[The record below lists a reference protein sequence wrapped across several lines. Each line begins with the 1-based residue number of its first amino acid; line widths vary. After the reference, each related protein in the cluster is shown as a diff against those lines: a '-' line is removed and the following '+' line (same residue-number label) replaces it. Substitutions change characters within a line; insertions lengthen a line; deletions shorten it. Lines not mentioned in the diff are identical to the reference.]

1 MRQLFVLVWLAFTI
15 SAACSADYDLKVDAQ
30 TVDGRLLTSASFRV
44 PLSKCQAYL
53 YLLDYDASAGIPG
66 VASSKTTRLGPQKAL
81 VELELEEKILWMPL
95 KLNSVLEFEETPG
108 VGTDFVQVRGDIP
121 DYRGSWRLEPDAS
134 GVVYRYRASAR
145 PAMVLPSFI
154 IRYFVLN
161 SLNERFAAI
170 ARIAVERAKHLSCT

>member
-1 MRQLFVLVWLAFTI
+1 MRQLFVLACLTFTI
-15 SAACSADYDLKVDAQ
+15 SGAWSADYDLKVDAQ

-44 PLSKCQAYL
+44 PLSQCQAYL

-66 VASSKTTRLGPQKAL
+66 VASSKTTRLGPQRAR
-81 VELELEEKILWMPL
+81 VELALEEKILWMPL
-95 KLNSVLEFEETPG
+95 KLDSVLEFEETPG

-121 DYRGSWRLEPDAS
+121 DYRGSWRIEPEAG
-134 GVVYRYRASAR
+134 GVLYRYQASAR

-161 SLNERFAAI
+161 SLNQRFAAI
-170 ARIAVERAKHLSCT
+170 ARIAVQRARHLACS